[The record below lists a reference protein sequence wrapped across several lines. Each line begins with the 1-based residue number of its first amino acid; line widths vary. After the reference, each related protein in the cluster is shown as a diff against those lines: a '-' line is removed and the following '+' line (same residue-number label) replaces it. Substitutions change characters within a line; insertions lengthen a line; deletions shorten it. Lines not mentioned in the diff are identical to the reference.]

1 MKIKEKRQDRT
12 IDIIFTIILIL
23 IAIIALYPLWFVLI
37 ASFSNPTEIAA
48 GNVIFLP
55 KDISLDGYKEMMNH
69 PEIWIGYRNSLLY
82 LFGGAFAGLAVI
94 LPAAYALS
102 RSKLKGRRVLNFLF
116 VVVMYFSGGIIPTYL
131 LHNSLGWVN
140 TPWVIVIPA
149 ALNVANMIIARSSFE
164 AIPEALY
171 ESASIDGANDFRFFF
186 QFALPLVK
194 ATIAVLFLFY
204 AIGYWNEYMR
214 FVIYVR
220 EPEFQSLQ
228 VIIHQITEA
237 VSAERLEGMSAAQ
250 LMQEQKV
257 RDLLKYCVVVIAAL
271 PFTILY
277 PFIQKYFNGGVMVGA
292 VKG

>member
-1 MKIKEKRQDRT
+1 MKLKEKRQDRT
-12 IDIIFTIILIL
+12 IDIIFTIILII
-23 IAIIALYPLWFVLI
+23 IAIICLYPLWFVLI

-55 KDISLDGYKEMMNH
+55 KDVSLDGYKEMLNH
-69 PEIWIGYRNSLLY
+69 PEIWIGYRNSLFY
-82 LFGGAFAGLAVI
+82 LFAGALAGLAVI

-102 RSKLKGRRVLNFLF
+102 RRKLKGRRVLNFLF
-116 VVVMYFSGGIIPTYL
+116 VVVMYFSGGLIPTYL
-131 LHNSLGWVN
+131 LHNSLGWIN
-140 TPWVIVIPA
+140 TPWVIIIPT
-149 ALNVANMIIARSSFE
+149 ALGVGNMIIARSSFE

-171 ESASIDGANDFRFFF
+171 ESAAIDGAGDFRFFF
-186 QFALPLVK
+186 QFALPLTK

-220 EPEFQSLQ
+220 DPELQSLQ

-237 VSAERLEGMSAAQ
+237 VSAESMEGMSAEQ

-271 PFTILY
+271 PFTVLY

>member
-48 GNVIFLP
+48 GNVIFWP
-55 KDISLDGYKEMMNH
+55 KDVSLDGYKEMLNH
-69 PEIWIGYRNSLLY
+69 PEIWIGYRNSMLY
-82 LFGGAFAGLAVI
+82 LFGGALAGLAVI

-102 RSKLKGRRVLNFLF
+102 RSKLKGRRTLNFLF
-116 VVVMYFSGGIIPTYL
+116 VVVMYFSGGLIPTYL
-131 LHNSLGWVN
+131 LHNSLGWIN
-140 TPWVIVIPA
+140 TPWVIIIPT
-149 ALNVANMIIARSSFE
+149 ALNVGNMIIARSSFE
-164 AIPEALY
+164 AIPDALY
-171 ESASIDGANDFRFFF
+171 ESAAIDGAGDFRFFF
-186 QFALPLVK
+186 QFALPLTK

-220 EPEFQSLQ
+220 DPEFQSLQ

-237 VSAERLEGMSAAQ
+237 ISAEGMEGMSAEQ

>member
-1 MKIKEKRQDRT
+1 MKKKEKRQDRT
-12 IDIIFTIILIL
+12 IDIIFTIILI
-23 IAIIALYPLWFVLI
+23 IIAVICLYPLWFVLI
-37 ASFSNPTEIAA
+37 ASFSDPTEIAA

-55 KDISLDGYKEMMNH
+55 KGISLDGYKEMLKH
-69 PEIWIGYRNSLLY
+69 PEIWIGYRNSIFY
-82 LFGGAFAGLAVI
+82 LFGGALTGLAVI

-102 RSKLKGRRVLNFLF
+102 RRKLKGRRVLNFLF
-116 VVVMYFSGGIIPTYL
+116 VIVMYFSGGMIPTYL
-131 LHNSLGWVN
+131 LHNSLGWIN
-140 TPWVIVIPA
+140 TPWVIIVPT
-149 ALNVANMIIARSSFE
+149 ALSVGNMIIARSSYE

-171 ESASIDGANDFRFFF
+171 ESASIDGAGDFRFFF
-186 QFALPLVK
+186 RFALPLTK

-220 EPEFQSLQ
+220 DPEFQSLQ
-228 VIIHQITEA
+228 VIIHQITA
-237 VSAERLEGMSAAQ
+237 SISAEGFEGMSAEQ
-250 LMQEQKV
+250 LLQEQKV

>member
-12 IDIIFTIILIL
+12 IDIIFTILLII
-23 IAIIALYPLWFVLI
+23 IAIIALYPLWFVVI

-55 KDISLDGYKEMMNH
+55 KDVSLDGYKEMLNH
-69 PEIWIGYRNSLLY
+69 PEIWIGYRNSLFY
-82 LFGGAFAGLAVI
+82 LFAGALAGLAVI

-102 RSKLKGRRVLNFLF
+102 RRKLKGRRVLNFLF
-116 VVVMYFSGGIIPTYL
+116 VVVMYFSGGLIPTYL
-131 LHNSLGWVN
+131 LHNSLGWIN
-140 TPWVIVIPA
+140 TPWVIIIPT
-149 ALNVANMIIARSSFE
+149 ALGVGNMIIARSSFE

-171 ESASIDGANDFRFFF
+171 ESAAIDGAGDFRFFF
-186 QFALPLVK
+186 QFALPLTK

-220 EPEFQSLQ
+220 DPELQSLQ

-237 VSAERLEGMSAAQ
+237 VSAESMEGMSAEQ
-250 LMQEQKV
+250 LMQEQKI

-271 PFTILY
+271 PFTVLY

>member
-23 IAIIALYPLWFVLI
+23 IAIVCLYPLWFVVI

-48 GNVIFLP
+48 GNVIFWP
-55 KDISLDGYKEMMNH
+55 KDISLDGYKEMLNH
-69 PEIWIGYRNSLLY
+69 PEIWIGYRNSALY
-82 LFGGAFAGLAVI
+82 LFGGAFAGLATI

-102 RSKLKGRRVLNFLF
+102 RRKLKGRRTINFLF
-116 VVVMYFSGGIIPTYL
+116 VIVMYFSGGIIPLYL
-131 LHNSLGWVN
+131 LHNSLGWID
-140 TPWVIVIPA
+140 TPWVILIPT
-149 ALNVANMIIARSSFE
+149 ALNVSNMIIARSSFE

-171 ESASIDGANDFRFFF
+171 ESAAIDGCDDFRFFF
-186 QFALPLVK
+186 QFALPLAK
-194 ATIAVLFLFY
+194 ATVAVLFLFY
-204 AIGYWNEYMR
+204 AIAMWNQYMN
-214 FVIYVR
+214 FVMYIR
-220 EPEFQSLQ
+220 NPALQSLQ
-228 VIIHQITEA
+228 VIIREITTA
-237 VSAERLEGMSAAQ
+237 VAKEGYEGMSAAQ

>member
-12 IDIIFTIILIL
+12 IDIIFTIILII
-23 IAIIALYPLWFVLI
+23 IAIICLYPLWFVVI

-55 KDISLDGYKEMMNH
+55 KDVSLDGYKEMLDH
-69 PEIWIGYRNSLLY
+69 PEIWIGYRNSALY
-82 LFGGAFAGLAVI
+82 LFGGAFAGLATI

-102 RSKLKGRRVLNFLF
+102 RRNLKGRRTINFLF
-116 VVVMYFSGGIIPTYL
+116 VVVMYFSGGIIPLYL
-131 LHNSLGWVN
+131 LHNSLGWID
-140 TPWVIVIPA
+140 TPWVILIPT
-149 ALNVANMIIARSSFE
+149 ALNVSNMVIARSSFE
-164 AIPEALY
+164 AMPEALY
-171 ESASIDGANDFRFFF
+171 ESAAIDGCDDFRFFF
-186 QFALPLVK
+186 QFALPLAK
-194 ATIAVLFLFY
+194 ATVAVLFLFY
-204 AIGYWNEYMR
+204 AINMWNQYMN
-214 FVIYVR
+214 FVMYIR
-220 EPEFQSLQ
+220 TPELQSLQ
-228 VIIHQITEA
+228 VIIRQITTA
-237 VSAERLEGMSAAQ
+237 VSKEGYEGMSAAQ